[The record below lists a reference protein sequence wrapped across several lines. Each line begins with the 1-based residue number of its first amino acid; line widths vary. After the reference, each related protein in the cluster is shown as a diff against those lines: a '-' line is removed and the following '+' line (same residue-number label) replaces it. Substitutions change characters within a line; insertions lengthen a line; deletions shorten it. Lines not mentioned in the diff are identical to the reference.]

1 MPVVH
6 SILVITS
13 TPGFGEMVQ
22 QSLEETGKYKTTLV
36 PSAMEALSCL
46 RTRTFSL
53 AILDADTQGQNLR
66 SLAQAL
72 KMTQKNLCL
81 IVIPPDNNPQHPDLG
96 QVAFDGFLTKP
107 FYLPDL
113 LDTVAEGLNKKIEN
127 TPTAPLSAIKNS
139 SIHNTTIA
147 DPTLDWLKDVT
158 RAAQHLT
165 RLSLESSA
173 QAALIVRQGELWA
186 YAGQLSQ
193 PAAQEVAAAVVRF
206 WMDGRPPAAG
216 KSARSLDMVR
226 VVHLTTTGSDTLLYV
241 TPLGRD
247 MVLALAFDAETPFSK
262 IRSQASR
269 LARSL
274 ASPIES
280 RPPVKQSPASDPPAI
295 QMPQKPFSLSLAEAD
310 KAFDEDLEELE
321 GELPPVNLAP
331 LLDNVPPPDPKVQS
345 PRRAVSQRTSLF
357 ADKPADTNFTADHT
371 PTQPLDQSSTPAEA
385 GPPPAV
391 KADRPDDSAS
401 LDPFLSTLD
410 GEPDEAGMQV
420 VARQLRT
427 PTPAVHGLYYV
438 CLMIPRMPQHHLTGD
453 LANSLAEM
461 LSQLCLAYGWRLEHI
476 ALRPDYLE
484 WITSVPPSTSPSY
497 LMRVFRQQTS
507 QRIFE
512 SFPNLRKDN
521 PSGDFWAPGYL
532 IMSGAQQPPAHIVNE
547 FIQQTRQHQ
556 GASNP
561 ARPKV

>member
-1 MPVVH
+1 
-6 SILVITS
+6 
-13 TPGFGEMVQ
+13 MVQ
-22 QSLEETGKYKTTLV
+22 QSLEETGKYKTILV

-53 AILDADTQGQNLR
+53 AILDADMQGQNMR
-66 SLAQAL
+66 ALAQAL

-81 IVIPPDNNPQHPDLG
+81 IVIPPDNNPQHSDLA

-113 LDTVAEGLNKKIEN
+113 LDTVAEGLSKKIEN
-127 TPTAPLSAIKNS
+127 TPTAPLSTTKNS
-139 SIHNTTIA
+139 PVQSTRIA
-147 DPTLDWLKDVT
+147 DSTPDWLKDVT

-206 WMDGRPPAAG
+206 WMDGRPPTAG
-216 KSARSLDMVR
+216 KSTRSLDMVR
-226 VVHLTTTGSDTLLYV
+226 VVRLNNTGCDTLLYV

-262 IRSQASR
+262 IRSQASH

-280 RPPVKQSPASDPPAI
+280 RQPVRLSPASDPPAI
-295 QMPQKPFSLSLAEAD
+295 QMPEKPFSLNLVEAD

-321 GELPPVNLAP
+321 GELPPINLLP
-331 LLDNVPPPDPKVQS
+331 LLDNVPPPDPKVQN
-345 PRRAVSQRTSLF
+345 PRRAAVQRTSLF
-357 ADKPADTNFTADHT
+357 PEQPAGTGFIADRT
-371 PTQPLDQSSTPAEA
+371 PTPRLERASTPAQA
-385 GPPPAV
+385 GAPLPV
-391 KADRPDDSAS
+391 KAERPDVTGS
-401 LDPFLSTLD
+401 LAQFLTTLD
-410 GEPDEAGMQV
+410 GEADEAGMQV
-420 VARQLRT
+420 VAHQLRT
-427 PTPAVHGLYYV
+427 PTPAVHGLFYV

-453 LANSLAEM
+453 LANALSEM
-461 LSQLCLAYGWRLEHI
+461 FSQLCLAYGWRLEHI
-476 ALRPDYLE
+476 AMRPDYLE
-484 WITSVPPSTSPSY
+484 WITSVPPTTSPSY
-497 LMRVFRQQTS
+497 LMRVLRQQTS

-512 SFPNLRKDN
+512 SFPTLRKEN

-532 IMSGAQQPPAHIVNE
+532 IMSGAQQPPAHIVKE

-556 GASNP
+556 GASLS